1 MAFSLWS
8 YPNQKYFKVVEGD
21 LVQHDRVDLEK
32 MGHAFVVSTAQHQAP
47 VYAINIEST
56 RVLENAAEFLENA
69 HFNRLGLASN
79 GAVDYQTLV
88 REAINEIKTGGDLQK
103 VVLSRF
109 QDLPTTLPEIGF
121 LDNLRKKYP
130 TAFIAL
136 FSDEQLGTWITASP
150 ELFLKRSGTQLQS
163 FSLAGTKFSSDSD
176 LGIKEHEEQHFV
188 TNYIKQTFEAAG
200 LSVRV
205 NGGIEHKAGALVH
218 LLNVVEGSMA
228 SQTADVDGLIS
239 QLHPTPAVCGL
250 PLALGIEFL
259 KKEQYDRQ
267 LYTGFLGEVESPTSF
282 ELYVNLRSAQ
292 LTRDGL
298 RFYAGAGITADSD
311 PEKEFDETQAKMD
324 VLKSVLL
331 SH

>member
-21 LVQHDRVDLEK
+21 LVRHDRVDLEK

-79 GAVDYQTLV
+79 GAVDYQALV
-88 REAINEIKTGGDLQK
+88 RDAISEIKTGGDLQK

-176 LGIKEHEEQHFV
+176 LGVKEHQEQHFV
-188 TNYIKQTFEAAG
+188 TNYIKQAFEAAG

-228 SQTADVDGLIS
+228 SQTADVDGLIR

-250 PLALGIEFL
+250 PLASGIEFL

-292 LTRDGL
+292 LTRDGF

-331 SH
+331 S